1 MYDFY
6 LTKEENINF
15 NIVDTTNKNQREV
28 SFEVVDI
35 ILSSMKDEVLK
46 RVKEEFE

>member
-1 MYDFY
+1 MMVLDNDS
-6 LTKEENINF
+6 LDF

-35 ILSSMKDEVLK
+35 ILSSMKDEILK